1 MIRSR
6 VVAIYMPA
14 EDMFLG
20 EPVIEAMNLFPYA
33 PEYYLPRGRPEQRKL
48 VTQDHG
54 EVEEENAAS
63 ENNAQTRPSPPMEEE
78 PSSSSGRKGNLNDND
93 GKKGGPQSLE
103 HENRIDE
110 KGSEK

>member
-33 PEYYLPRGRPEQRKL
+33 PEYYQPRGRPEQRKQ
-48 VTQDHG
+48 VTQDYG
-54 EVEEENAAS
+54 EVEEENAAT
-63 ENNAQTRPSPPMEEE
+63 ENDAQTRPSPPMEEE
-78 PSSSSGRKGNLNDND
+78 PGPSSGRKGNLNDND
-93 GKKGGPQSLE
+93 GKKGDSQSLG